1 NLISSQLI
9 FFFLNLHTPSSQLP
23 HLLPPSIPPSPS
35 LSLPL
40 RSTTHGGGS
49 GIAASSSSPAR
60 RWPHGLSL
68 SPALSHGVGNSEAS
82 RTGPSSYAG
91 SETGGT
97 TRWWRRD
104 DDEKRLIEKWSTK

>member
-68 SPALSHGVGNSEAS
+68 SPALSHGL
-82 RTGPSSYAG
+82 
-91 SETGGT
+91 
-97 TRWWRRD
+97 RD
-104 DDEKRLIEKWSTK
+104 SPELVSGEVEFADG